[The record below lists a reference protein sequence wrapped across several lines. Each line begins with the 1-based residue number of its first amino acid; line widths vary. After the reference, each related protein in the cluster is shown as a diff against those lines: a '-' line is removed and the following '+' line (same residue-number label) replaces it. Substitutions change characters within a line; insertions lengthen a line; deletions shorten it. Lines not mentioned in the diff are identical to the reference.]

1 MGLLIAAALFAQ
13 LSASTQQTP
22 PVLAFPEAGMDD
34 PAAYQGYQT
43 RFYRDATGNTVQI
56 YIDARAGRV
65 VHLWANAENE
75 SIGFTARDD
84 RGALASLHW
93 ESAGAEVTRAGRART
108 VEYSLTSDARRIDL
122 GWFLLGSMRVERD
135 FQYWGHQRKPFN
147 APRFTLQELDRLLTA
162 LGRLPPT
169 ERRRHLALLNATQV
183 STLRARLHPRILTRQ
198 GSSAW
203 EAQVIQPSLDGRDTL
218 MLVVRAD
225 ARRVSGLPNSHA
237 ISLRARTPEPLTF
250 TVRISTTGEPL
261 TPVAR
266 EEIFSP
272 AFLSFL
278 AQARTAGGDSAAL
291 RARWLERQTR
301 GVELLVSHEKLMA
314 GLPTYA
320 TYFGRDILVSALMM
334 RSIWRPEM
342 SQFAIASVL
351 RKLSPSG
358 QVSHEEA
365 LGGQA
370 VRESAAEY
378 AQLVDTYVKA
388 SRQRNARQADSALA
402 RAYLV
407 LQESRR
413 VRENYH
419 MIDDEFQLPVLVAR
433 WITDSAVS
441 RDAKRAFLLDSTDG
455 TGTRLSRLLRELAL
469 VARMTEAYASEQTA
483 TNLVSFAARDS
494 GWAATSWRDSN
505 AGYGGGRYAMDVN
518 AIWVPHALESMAR
531 ILATTR
537 ELGFSFDSFAARDL
551 GLSAGTPLA
560 RYASDSLAL
569 RRAID
574 AWSGAWRH
582 FLVRFS
588 AADVRALVA
597 VRLAAMPSVER
608 THWTSL
614 LASNSAD
621 QDSLTFLALSLDASA
636 EPLGIANSDPSTRL
650 FLGDVN
656 GSGDSLGIDAVLRDV
671 RLFVRPYPVGLF
683 IDRVGPVV
691 ANDAY
696 ASAPVWRTFE
706 RDPYHGPRV
715 AWGREVNL
723 FLLGVSNRIQLAQRS
738 SRAATLDAYVREL
751 RAAADRVKA
760 SVEAS
765 GFHSELWSYRFDGG
779 KPMPS
784 RYGTGADVQ
793 LWSTTNLAV
802 QFALWRLT
810 R

>member
-1 MGLLIAAALFAQ
+1 MGLLFATALFAQ
-13 LSASTQQTP
+13 LATTQQTL

-43 RFYRDATGNTVQI
+43 RFFRDATGNTVQI

-75 SIGFTARDD
+75 SIGFTARDE
-84 RGALASLHW
+84 RGRLATLRW
-93 ESAGAEVTRAGRART
+93 ESQGAEVARAGRART
-108 VEYSLTSDARRIDL
+108 LEYSLTSDARRLDL

-135 FQYWGHQRKPFN
+135 FQYWGRQRAPFN

-162 LGRLPPT
+162 LGRLPMA
-169 ERRRHLALLNATQV
+169 ERRRHLALLNASQV
-183 STLRARLHPRILTRQ
+183 STLRARLHPRIVTRP
-198 GSSAW
+198 SASAW

-225 ARRVSGLPNSHA
+225 THRVTATPNGNA
-237 ISLRARTPEPLTF
+237 ISLRARTREPLAF
-250 TVRISTTGEPL
+250 TVRISTTGEAL

-266 EEIFSP
+266 DEIFAP
-272 AFLSFL
+272 PFLDFL
-278 AQARTAGGDSAAL
+278 AQAKTLGGDSAAL

-342 SQFAIASVL
+342 SQFTIASVL

-378 AQLVDTYVKA
+378 AQLVDGYFKA
-388 SRQRNARQADSALA
+388 SRQSDSRLADSLLA
-402 RAYLV
+402 RAYQV
-407 LQESRR
+407 LRDSRR

-433 WITDSAVS
+433 WIADSTVS
-441 RDAKRAFLLDSTDG
+441 RDAKRAFLLDSADG
-455 TGTRLSRLLRELAL
+455 TGTRLARLLRELAL
-469 VARMTEAYASEQTA
+469 VARMTEAYARDQTA
-483 TNLVSFAARDS
+483 ANLVSFAARDS
-494 GWAATSWRDSN
+494 GWASTSWRDSN

-518 AIWVPHALESMAR
+518 AIWAPHALESLAR
-531 ILATTR
+531 ILATVR
-537 ELGFSFDSFAARDL
+537 ELGFSFDSFAAQDAAL
-551 GLSAGTPLA
+551 AAGTPLA
-560 RYASDSLAL
+560 RYAADSLVL
-569 RRAID
+569 RRAIQ

-582 FLVRFS
+582 FLVRLS
-588 AADVRALVA
+588 AAEVRERVA
-597 VRLAAMPSVER
+597 ARLAAMPGVER

-614 LASNSAD
+614 LSTNRAD
-621 QDSLTFLALSLDASA
+621 QDSLTFLALSLDANA
-636 EPLGIANSDPSTRL
+636 RPIGIANSDPSTRL

-656 GSGDSLGIDAVLRDV
+656 STVDSLGVDAVLRDV

-696 ASAPVWRTFE
+696 ATAPIWRTFE

-723 FLLGVSNRIQLAQRS
+723 FLLGISNRVQLAQRS
-738 SRAATLDAYVREL
+738 SRAANLDAYVREL
-751 RAAADRVKA
+751 RAAADQVKA
-760 SVEAS
+760 AVEAS
-765 GFHSELWSYRFDGG
+765 GFHSELWSYRFEDG
-779 KPMPS
+779 KPVPS

-802 QFALWRLT
+802 QYALWRLT